1 MDITTTLQDGV
12 SVIGVCGSLDS
23 TTAPRAQDEIL
34 PLVGSGCRLVLDL
47 SRCDYVSS
55 AGLRVL
61 LMIAKQLAAKN
72 GQWAIAGLSNEIQD
86 VMEMT
91 GFAGFFTTFGT
102 VAEALAAVK
111 KTCP

>member
-1 MDITTTLQDGV
+1 MDITKTVRDGV
-12 SVIGVCGSLDS
+12 SVIAISGSLDS
-23 TTAPRAQDEIL
+23 TTAPRAQDEVL
-34 PLVGSGCRLVLDL
+34 PLIASGCCLVLDL
-47 SRCDYVSS
+47 SQCEYVSS

-72 GQWAIAGLSNEIQD
+72 GRWAISGLSAEIKD

-91 GFAGFFTTFGT
+91 GFAAFFATFGT

-111 KTCP
+111 TACP